1 MPPLRCL
8 DCNDLVDPQRVG
20 IYRQV
25 IGWEKVRTGG
35 GANAIV
41 LRKETGDLL
50 CGGCGER
57 RKLHD
62 RMGIQ
67 PGQETLI

>member
-1 MPPLRCL
+1 M
-8 DCNDLVDPQRVG
+8 DCNDLVDPQKVG
-20 IYRQV
+20 NYRKV
-25 IGWEKVRTGG
+25 EGWEKVRAGG
-35 GANAIV
+35 GANAII

-57 RKLHD
+57 RKLHS

-67 PGQETLI
+67 PGQDSLLE